1 MSVVLSIDKS
11 GDLKINRRKCRFYKK
26 DEVVKVAKKIG
37 VNTNKKTT
45 AEICASM
52 KSTLN
57 KPRVAKANMNNVPLA
72 KLYPQAVKANMN
84 NVPLA
89 KLYPQAVKANM
100 NNVPLAKL
108 YPQAVKAK
116 PKAKPKATAVNK
128 KVAANF
134 MKGMVTT
141 NNNIAKLRQLNVK
154 PSKKAASLTVKQA
167 ATRIMGMKTLPL
179 SIRKSLISRMTMN
192 KTMSPRRHVK
202 LARLQAQLS

>member
-57 KPRVAKANMNNVPLA
+57 KP
-72 KLYPQAVKANMN
+72 QAVKANMN

-116 PKAKPKATAVNK
+116 AKAKATAVNK
-128 KVAANF
+128 KVATNF

-179 SIRKSLISRMTMN
+179 SIRKSLISRMMMN

>member
-57 KPRVAKANMNNVPLA
+57 KPRVA
-72 KLYPQAVKANMN
+72 KANMN

>member
-57 KPRVAKANMNNVPLA
+57 K
-72 KLYPQAVKANMN
+72 PQAVKANMN

-179 SIRKSLISRMTMN
+179 SIRKSLISRMMMN

>member
-57 KPRVAKANMNNVPLA
+57 KPRVAKANVNNVPLA
-72 KLYPQAVKANMN
+72 KLYPQAD
-84 NVPLA
+84 
-89 KLYPQAVKANM
+89 KANM

-116 PKAKPKATAVNK
+116 PKPKAKATAVNK
-128 KVAANF
+128 KVATNF

>member
-57 KPRVAKANMNNVPLA
+57 KPRVA
-72 KLYPQAVKANMN
+72 
-84 NVPLA
+84 
-89 KLYPQAVKANM
+89 KANM